1 MKEIKKILHPHTA
14 ERKGWWSEC
23 FRKSEKKVDP
33 QGEWKEKLWGGSGLS
48 NRFCKTNGIL
58 YLSQGGKNARS
69 PTQGEGKSGEEHTG
83 ESLCL
88 RREDFSGEPLGHS
101 GIS

>member
-1 MKEIKKILHPHTA
+1 M
-14 ERKGWWSEC
+14 
-23 FRKSEKKVDP
+23 
-33 QGEWKEKLWGGSGLS
+33 
-48 NRFCKTNGIL
+48 
-58 YLSQGGKNARS
+58 

-101 GIS
+101 GISYKKHLGFRADSAIGWSGVLQRCLCEIRGQ